1 MIINDKI
8 MIDIDGVIRDWTGSV
23 YNVLKKYYPNETP
36 VKTPIITN
44 WNIGKLYPD
53 IYSFY
58 HLVFDIHAEEICS
71 SADVLPLVHR
81 ALNMLRANKI
91 EIILNSHQT
100 PSMLEGTSNFLLN
113 NNIEYDYFIISNNKS
128 KRLDNLTLIDDKPS
142 NCDPSYNDILI
153 NLPHNEKVIYKG
165 ERADNLYYAVKKYL
179 ELL

>member
-1 MIINDKI
+1 

-36 VKTPIITN
+36 IETPIITN
-44 WNIGKLYPD
+44 WDIGKLYPD

-100 PSMLEGTSNFLLN
+100 PNMLEGTSNFLIN

-128 KRLDNLTLIDDKPS
+128 KRINNLTLIDDKPS

-153 NLPHNEKVIYKG
+153 NLPHNEEVIYKG
-165 ERADNLYYAVKKYL
+165 DRADNLYYAVKKYL